1 MTKKRIEKL
10 KQQKIEEWKE
20 QGFNDTQIKQKLQKY
35 EQKLNKKRIIKAVSI
50 SIGTVVVLTSLS
62 VVVQK
67 VIDHFSKLL
76 NEEDKKHIKKR
87 KDEEERLIDDISN
100 DVPDKDPNDI
110 VIPKVPTKEEGAT
123 DEEIAE
129 AEKKVEEAKQEK
141 EYWTSVKETK
151 EKITEN
157 ISNQIFEITKDD
169 PDYDKSQL
177 PDYLKGFQKVRRIN
191 NAYVMND
198 GSLLVDCDYLYLETF
213 KDGTTALRQMNAT
226 FRFVNENL
234 PSTFNT
240 TQDITNFMTNE
251 STSSEMFGMNEGVV
265 LEELNDVFKNH
276 ICNIGT
282 LGEYVENGAKI
293 ELEKISAYEY
303 DGDCPIRYYSI
314 AKVTDG
320 EKIIYVASD
329 VASDVKTG
337 DFTMDEWRTWAKDP
351 NDKGGV
357 FCDYEYIFLPLNL
370 DWKAL
375 SEEYSGQKT
384 QEAEAQSEIEEIS
397 TRDENGNVTGFDWNA
412 YADLMKQKE
421 AEKEAKELEQTV
433 TQQESVTYSDQELS
447 L

>member
-314 AKVTDG
+314 AKVTEG

-384 QEAEAQSEIEEIS
+384 QEAQAQAEIEEIA

-412 YADLMKQKE
+412 YTDLMKQKE

-433 TQQESVTYSDQELS
+433 TQQASVTYSDQELS